1 VKKNTMFVIFFLA
14 VFLQSGAYGLT
25 FMLPRLFDGLGSNE
39 KAVGTMLMFTA
50 LATLASV
57 YYVGH
62 LSDVIGRVKMLA
74 LGCIAIATALALYAV
89 AESVSGVIFTAS
101 VLLGFGWGITY
112 ALCPVVLT
120 KLVPNELRI
129 KFFTLLSIA
138 VMAGFGLSPVLAAVL
153 QSFGL
158 SLNIAFYV
166 TSVFCI
172 ISAATFW
179 LIDQPIKNHSTVDN
193 APQKSK
199 ITLNNVKAV
208 FKSPAWRPLT
218 MVLLGASVFAG
229 VTNFQ
234 TVYADERELTYSDYF
249 LIYTIT
255 VVVFRFVLAR
265 FSGGKNPYLT
275 IALLQFLM
283 GGSVIFFCFISG
295 NDYTYWLFAV
305 LFGIGYGVSYPI
317 LVAMAAKDAD
327 KDLVAQTLQLF
338 AFSYFAGI
346 FGFPLVAGWM
356 IVEIGSTVLLTLIAL
371 LAVIEA
377 SLALR
382 RAIMVETKVQ

>member
-1 VKKNTMFVIFFLA
+1 MNKNTTFSIFFCA
-14 VFLQSGAYGLT
+14 VFLQAGAYGLT
-25 FMLPRLFDGLGSNE
+25 FMLPRLFEGLGSDE

-74 LGCIAIATALALYAV
+74 LGCIAIAVALTLYAV
-89 AESVSGVIFTAS
+89 AESVSGMIFTAS
-101 VLLGFGWGITY
+101 ILLGFGWGITY

-120 KLVPNELRI
+120 KLVPNESRVR
-129 KFFTLLSIA
+129 FFTLLSIA

-158 SLNIAFYV
+158 TLNTTFYV

-172 ISAATFW
+172 ISSAMFW
-179 LIDQPIKNHSTVDN
+179 LIDQPIENHSTIDN
-193 APQKSK
+193 TPQKSK
-199 ITLNNVKAV
+199 ITLNTVKAV
-208 FKSPAWRPLT
+208 FNSPAWRPLT

-229 VTNFQ
+229 VANFQ
-234 TVYADERELTYSDYF
+234 TVYADERDLSYSDYF

-255 VVVFRFVLAR
+255 VVMFRFVLAR

-275 IALLQFLM
+275 IAMLQYLM
-283 GGSVIFFCFISG
+283 GGSVILFCFISG
-295 NDYTYWLFAV
+295 NDYHYWLFAV

-317 LVAMAAKDAD
+317 LVAMAAKDSD
-327 KDLVAQTLQLF
+327 RDLVAQTLQLF
-338 AFSYFAGI
+338 AFSYFVGI
-346 FGFPLVAGWM
+346 FGFPLIAGWM
-356 IVEIGSTVLLTLIAL
+356 IVEIGSTLLLTLIAL
-371 LAVIEA
+371 LAAIEA
-377 SLALR
+377 SLALQ
-382 RAIMVETKVQ
+382 RAIVAHLN

>member
-1 VKKNTMFVIFFLA
+1 VNKNTTFAIFFCA
-14 VFLQSGAYGLT
+14 VFLQAGAYGLT
-25 FMLPRLFDGLGSNE
+25 FMLPRLFESLGSDE

-50 LATLASV
+50 LTTLASV

-62 LSDVIGRVKMLA
+62 LSDVVGRVKMLS
-74 LGCIAIATALALYAV
+74 LGCIAIAVALALYAV
-89 AESVSGVIFTAS
+89 AESVGGVIFTAS

-120 KLVPNELRI
+120 KLVPNELRVR
-129 KFFTLLSIA
+129 FFTLLSIA

-158 SLNIAFYV
+158 SLNTAFYV

-172 ISAATFW
+172 ISAAMFW

-199 ITLNNVKAV
+199 ITLNTVKAV

-234 TVYADERELTYSDYF
+234 TVYADERDLSYSDYF

-265 FSGGKNPYLT
+265 FSGGKSPYLT
-275 IALLQFLM
+275 IAILQYLM
-283 GGSVIFFCFISG
+283 GGSIIFFCFISG
-295 NDYTYWLFAV
+295 NDYLYWLFAV

-317 LVAMAAKDAD
+317 LVAMAARDAD
-327 KDLVAQTLQLF
+327 RDLVAQTLQLF

-346 FGFPLVAGWM
+346 FGFPLIAGWM

-371 LAVIEA
+371 LAAIEA

-382 RAIMVETKVQ
+382 RAIEVK

>member
-1 VKKNTMFVIFFLA
+1 MNKNITFAIFFCA
-14 VFLQSGAYGLT
+14 VFMQAGAYGLT
-25 FMLPRLFDGLGSNE
+25 FMLPRLFEGIGSNE

-50 LATLASV
+50 LATLVSV

-62 LSDVIGRVKMLA
+62 LSDVVGRVKMLA
-74 LGCIAIATALALYAV
+74 LGCIAIAVALALYAA
-89 AESVSGVIFTAS
+89 AESVGGLIFTAS

-120 KLVPNELRI
+120 KLVPNEFRVR
-129 KFFTLLSIA
+129 FFTLLSIA

-158 SLNIAFYV
+158 NLNTAFYV
-166 TSVFCI
+166 TSVFCV
-172 ISAATFW
+172 ISAAMFW
-179 LIDQPIKNHSTVDN
+179 LIDQPIENHSTIDN
-193 APQKSK
+193 ISRKSK
-199 ITLNNVKAV
+199 ITLNTVKAV

-234 TVYADERELTYSDYF
+234 TVYADERDLTYSDYF

-255 VVVFRFVLAR
+255 VVMFRFVLAR
-265 FSGGKNPYLT
+265 FSGGKNPYRT
-275 IALLQFLM
+275 IALLQYLM

-295 NDYTYWLFAV
+295 NDYHYWLFAV
-305 LFGIGYGVSYPI
+305 LFGVGYGVSYPI
-317 LVAMAAKDAD
+317 LVAMAAKDAN

-338 AFSYFAGI
+338 AFSYFVGI
-346 FGFPLVAGWM
+346 FGFPLIAGWM
-356 IVEIGSTVLLTLIAL
+356 IVEIGSTVLLILIAFI
-371 LAVIEA
+371 AAIEA
-377 SLALR
+377 SLAFG
-382 RAIMVETKVQ
+382 RAMMVKDEAQ